1 METSF
6 VIRLIIWIFGTAILV
21 YTLLKKITKK
31 KLPINNEQ
39 DKYWF
44 LYFIYFNPN
53 DRRIFLSKR
62 SGLGITL
69 NFAKL
74 SSWLILALIIFV
86 IIFLIF
92 SKK

>member
-1 METSF
+1 METFF
-6 VIRLIIWIFGTAILV
+6 VIRLIIWIFGITILV

-31 KLPINNEQ
+31 KLPIDNEQ

-44 LYFIYFNPN
+44 LYGIFFNPN
-53 DRRIFLSKR
+53 DHRIFLSER

-74 SSWLILALIIFV
+74 
-86 IIFLIF
+86 
-92 SKK
+92 